1 LKTGAFVCA
10 LLAVAVGC
18 SSRQHS
24 QSVVPQSDQRHVMSV
39 PGSTYDSAVLALSPY
54 AYYRLDETSGT
65 TAADASGHGRNGTY
79 EGTPGTHYTLG
90 QTSIVPGTSYTAK
103 FFAANPGAPKVALP
117 SVPFGL
123 INGSW
128 AGDFTVTLWAKP
140 DSSAVSQA
148 GGMIEVN
155 DYYVGQLSPSITP
168 STSPY
173 FGAYPIANWFSSS
186 GTFADGNAHMLALVV
201 KHSTTST
208 KCDLF
213 LYVDGALNN
222 SAGST
227 TCAGGNETYSTNA
240 GVAGRVSYASGAGG
254 YFGQVGGVAIF
265 SGALSASQ
273 IAGLY
278 NPGPTPTPSPSPTP
292 SPAPTPLPGVYDANV
307 LTLAPYAYYRLD
319 ETGGT
324 VAKDATGN
332 GHDGT
337 YQGTPGT
344 HYLLGQGSIVP
355 GLTTSLKT
363 YGVNPGTPIVTLPSV
378 PFGMSGGVWQN
389 DFSVTLWM
397 KPDPSQLSQSAAA
410 AEIND
415 YYVGEGGANGSA
427 ATTAYMGVMPVAN
440 WWSSS
445 ATYADGNAHM
455 VTLTIHRN
463 ASGTCDLA
471 YYIDNGNLVANPTGT
486 TCSGNSSIQTATN
499 AGISGRVSYAA
510 GAAPLFGEIGGV
522 AIWDHPLTPAEIGNL
537 YAGTPAHR

>member
-1 LKTGAFVCA
+1 
-10 LLAVAVGC
+10 
-18 SSRQHS
+18 
-24 QSVVPQSDQRHVMSV
+24 MSV

-65 TAADASGHGRNGTY
+65 TAADTSGHGHNGTY

-90 QTSIVPGTSYTAK
+90 QASIVPGTSYTAK

-148 GGMIEVN
+148 AGMIEVN
-155 DYYVGQLSPSITP
+155 DYYFGQLSSSITP

-201 KHSTTST
+201 RHSTTST

-240 GVAGRVSYASGAGG
+240 GVAGRVSYSSGAGG

-265 SGALSASQ
+265 SGALTASQ

-278 NPGPTPTPSPSPTP
+278 NPGPTPTPSPSPSP
-292 SPAPTPLPGVYDANV
+292 SPTPQYGTYDGMV
-307 LTLAPYAYYRLD
+307 LYFNPAPYAYYRLD
-319 ETGGT
+319 ESSGT
-324 VAKDATGN
+324 TAYDATGN
-332 GHDGT
+332 GHNGT

-344 HYLLGQGSIVP
+344 HYTLGQTSIVP
-355 GLTTSLKT
+355 GTSAT
-363 YGVNPGTPIVTLPSV
+363 AMFYAANPGAPKVALPSIPYGLV
-378 PFGMSGGVWQN
+378 NGSWAG
-389 DFSVTLWM
+389 DFTVSLWA
-397 KPDPSQLSQSAAA
+397 KPDPSALSQAGGMVEA
-410 AEIND
+410 ND
-415 YYVGEGGANGSA
+415 YYFGQLSSNLTASTSPYFGS
-427 ATTAYMGVMPVAN
+427 YPVSN
-440 WWSSS
+440 WFSGSQTFS
-445 ATYADGNAHM
+445 DGNAHM
-455 VTLTIHRN
+455 LALTVQHN
-463 ASGTCDLA
+463 SSGKCDLILYVDGSQDTTA
-471 YYIDNGNLVANPTGT
+471 YGTQCTGGNYVY
-486 TCSGNSSIQTATN
+486 STN
-499 AGISGRVSYAA
+499 AGIAGRVSYQA
-510 GAAPLFGEIGGV
+510 GAGGYFGQVGGV
-522 AIWDHPLTPAEIGNL
+522 AIFPGALTAQQVDELYIGHL
-537 YAGTPAHR
+537 LR